1 MEFRLIKL
9 EGGEVLTLYTA
20 LTVAKNFYQERGM
33 TEEAQKHEAL
43 FDLLFHSAAIQVEF
57 GPGLTESGMA
67 SLQEIL
73 QKRKQGMEQ
82 DSKVLEFPGSK
93 QL

>member
-1 MEFRLIKL
+1 MIKL
-9 EGGEVLTLYTA
+9 DGEEVHTLFTA

-33 TEEAQKHEAL
+33 LEEAQKHETL
-43 FDLLFHSAAIQVEF
+43 FDLLFHSAAIQVDF

-73 QKRKQGMEQ
+73 QKRRQGLERG
-82 DSKVLEFPGSK
+82 SKVVEFPGSK

>member
-9 EGGEVLTLYTA
+9 EGDEVCTLFTA

-43 FDLLFHSAAIQVEF
+43 FELLFHSAAIQVEF

-67 SLQEIL
+67 GLQEIL
-73 QKRKQGMEQ
+73 QKRRLGLER
-82 DSKVLEFPGSK
+82 DSKVVEFPGGK

>member
-1 MEFRLIKL
+1 VEFRLIKL
-9 EGGEVLTLYTA
+9 EGDEVCTLYTA
-20 LTVAKNFYQERGM
+20 LTVAKNFYTERGM
-33 TEEAQKHEAL
+33 LEEAQKHEAL

-67 SLQEIL
+67 GLQEIL
-73 QKRKQGMEQ
+73 QRRRQGLERE
-82 DSKVLEFPGSK
+82 SKVVEFPGGK